1 MPRLSSHAAARWQE
15 RCPGLDPETEYA
27 GARRAGKAVRRRI
40 REGCPGHSKLM
51 AGRTYRGYW
60 YMVSRNRVVFV
71 IADREDVVVTV
82 WKLPQPGALA

>member
-1 MPRLSSHAAARWQE
+1 
-15 RCPGLDPETEYA
+15 
-27 GARRAGKAVRRRI
+27 
-40 REGCPGHSKLM
+40 M